1 MSDLVIV
8 TSDSPANDADGSQS
22 ATASCSSAGADHR
35 AVSGGVEVRG
45 STDGVT
51 VTESRPTGIAGEVPG
66 GWQVAAEG
74 PSNSDWSVRAYAVC
88 ALVN

>member
-8 TSDSPANDADGSQS
+8 TSDSSGTGANKT
-22 ATASCSSAGADHR
+22 ATASCSTAGEDHR

-45 STDGVT
+45 SVTGVT
-51 VTESRPTGIAGEVPG
+51 VTETRPTGIAGEVPG
-66 GWQVAAEG
+66 GWQVAASGPEG
-74 PSNSDWSVRAYAVC
+74 SGWSVRAYAVC